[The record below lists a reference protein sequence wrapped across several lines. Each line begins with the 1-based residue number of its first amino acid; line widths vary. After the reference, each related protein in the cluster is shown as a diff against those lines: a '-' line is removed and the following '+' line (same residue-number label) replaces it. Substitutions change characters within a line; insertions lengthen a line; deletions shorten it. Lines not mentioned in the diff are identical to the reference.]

1 MNYEQ
6 WKDEVAAHLLADG
19 IDEAS
24 MQEAFREAEGEIEA
38 MFRLGDT
45 NAAGAAFV
53 VAMIQHDLDL
63 EIASERGKGRLESD
77 LAVSYGISPE
87 EAKSR
92 WTAGAMKKIR
102 MLGWFRGEEVE
113 MVGSFDF

>member
-6 WKDEVAAHLLADG
+6 WKGEVAAHLLADG
-19 IDEAS
+19 INEAA
-24 MQEAFREAEGEIEA
+24 MREAFREAESEIKA
-38 MFRLGDT
+38 KFQLGDT

-77 LAVSYGISPE
+77 LAESYKISRE
-87 EAKSR
+87 EARFR

-113 MVGSFDF
+113 TGGSLDF